1 MKGHLLDV
9 NTLLALAWEDH
20 VHHGAAH
27 RWFAAHHRD
36 GWATSA
42 LTQLGFVRLSAHPK
56 FSAQPVTP
64 AVALDALCQMAATQA
79 GHVFFAEPRRGLLG
93 GARDPTAVDDL
104 FAQAL
109 GHGAVTDAFL
119 VLVAKGNDGKLA
131 TFDRGVARLFPDHVT
146 WISP

>member
-27 RWFAAHHRD
+27 RWFAAHHAA
-36 GWATSA
+36 GWATCSV
-42 LTQLGFVRLSAHPK
+42 TQLGFVRLSAHPK
-56 FSAQPVTP
+56 FSAEPVTP
-64 AVALDALCQMAATQA
+64 AAAIEALRQIVATQA
-79 GHVFFAEPRRGLLG
+79 GHLFFAEPKRGLLG
-93 GARDPTAVDDL
+93 GVRDTTGVDDV

-119 VLVAKGNDGKLA
+119 VLVARSNDGRLA
-131 TFDRGVARLFPDHVT
+131 TFDRGVARLFPAHVEL
-146 WISP
+146 ISP